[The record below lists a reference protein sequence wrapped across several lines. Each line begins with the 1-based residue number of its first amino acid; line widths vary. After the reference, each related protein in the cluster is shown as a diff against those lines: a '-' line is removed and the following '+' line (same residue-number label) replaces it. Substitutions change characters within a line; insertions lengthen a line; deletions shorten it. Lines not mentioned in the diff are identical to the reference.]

1 MSFTITVLWTVVSGL
16 LLLVLYIRANDT
28 KITRLPDNWPSLT
41 TERVTPEDVRALG
54 ARLARREPISIDD
67 QLPPK
72 TGRKYIIVGGVR
84 GL

>member
-1 MSFTITVLWTVVSGL
+1 MSGL

-54 ARLARREPISIDD
+54 ARLARHEPISIDD